1 MDKIS
6 SAVKLPKDEGIR
18 KRKRREGEKKKKKR
32 LFVEIIHSSTLV
44 LRITMS
50 EILKSR
56 SVNNTDPKTN
66 RQEDCPAKPH

>member
-6 SAVKLPKDEGIR
+6 SAVKLPREEGIR
-18 KRKRREGEKKKKKR
+18 KRKRREGGKKKRR
-32 LFVEIIHSSTLV
+32 LFVEIAHSSTLV

-66 RQEDCPAKPH
+66 RQEDCPAKAH